1 MKLPEYLAFFGGR
14 RFVPIATGIS
24 AVCLGLLF
32 GVIWPPLQQGINGLG
47 QLMLES
53 GSFGAFAFGVLNR
66 LLIVTGLHH
75 ILNNLVWFVFG
86 SFTDPETGRVVTG
99 DLARYF
105 AGDPKGGQFMAG
117 MFPVMMFGLPAAC
130 LAMYRNAR
138 PERRKLIGGLLLS
151 MALTAFLTGVTEP
164 VEFAFMFLAPLLY
177 LLHALLT
184 GLSMA
189 LTDLLDIRLGFTFSG
204 GAIDLALG
212 WGRSTHG
219 WMLWPLGLLYAGIY
233 YLVFDFCIRR
243 FNLKTP
249 GREDDASSESGD
261 NAEAERAPA
270 FIRAPGGAA
279 NLEVVDACTTRLRL
293 RLVDRDKA
301 SDAQLKALG
310 AMAVVRPGKAGSLQ
324 VVVGPQADSI
334 ADEIRR
340 ALPFDT
346 QPGEAIPPLGSPHT
360 AEEVVAMQATVDAA
374 EAQAWLGALGGA
386 GNLREVRDVALTR
399 LRVSVADERSWPPS
413 NCVVSADRASVPSPA
428 ASAISWWAPRRGEPG
443 PATAAAALTAGG
455 LDLGQSAD
463 NRQAVIRPT
472 PQLPRSGSIIARRL
486 FAPRHS
492 PGSGSPREADN
503 ERAATGRPSCLS
515 EENSEDHVGQA
526 PDLVGRGLIGMRRLQ
541 RLDAGVDEL
550 VGHHQLH
557 FPLRHVLDLA
567 DLAHVGLATVQ
578 GPELALAKGLPAATV
593 VRPDAPATRGK
604 HRLLDDIQMALRH
617 IETQLVHRFLRT
629 NRMLHEAVGGCA
641 TADAK

>member
-1 MKLPEYLAFFGGR
+1 MPPFLIESLQRLGR
-14 RFVPIATGIS
+14 ALMLPIAILPI
-24 AVCLGLLF
+24 AGLLLRLGDVDLLDIPLVHDAGKAIF
-32 GVIWPPLQQGINGLG
+32 ANLALIFAIGIAVGFARDNNGTAGLAGAIGYLVMISVLKVIDPGID
-47 QLMLES
+47 M
-53 GSFGAFAFGVLNR
+53 GVLSG
-66 LLIVTGLHH
+66 IISGLVAGA
-75 ILNNLVWFVFG
+75 LYN
-86 SFTDPETGRVVTG
+86 
-99 DLARYF
+99 LARYF

-138 PERRKLIGGLLLS
+138 AERRKLIGGLLLS

-270 FIRAPGGAA
+270 FIRALGGAA

-346 QPGEAIPPLGSPHT
+346 QPGEAVPPLGSPHT

-374 EAQAWLGALGGA
+374 EARPPFLLVRGKLRRPCRSGA
-386 GNLREVRDVALTR
+386 R
-399 LRVSVADERSWPPS
+399 LRRPGSHRDAPPS
-413 NCVVSADRASVPSPA
+413 
-428 ASAISWWAPRRGEPG
+428 AP
-443 PATAAAALTAGG
+443 
-455 LDLGQSAD
+455 
-463 NRQAVIRPT
+463 
-472 PQLPRSGSIIARRL
+472 
-486 FAPRHS
+486 
-492 PGSGSPREADN
+492 
-503 ERAATGRPSCLS
+503 
-515 EENSEDHVGQA
+515 
-526 PDLVGRGLIGMRRLQ
+526 
-541 RLDAGVDEL
+541 
-550 VGHHQLH
+550 
-557 FPLRHVLDLA
+557 
-567 DLAHVGLATVQ
+567 
-578 GPELALAKGLPAATV
+578 
-593 VRPDAPATRGK
+593 
-604 HRLLDDIQMALRH
+604 
-617 IETQLVHRFLRT
+617 
-629 NRMLHEAVGGCA
+629 
-641 TADAK
+641 